1 MLSPQYLDDLP
12 RKWTGIVSGLEDAII
27 QDIARRITKANYLTP
42 TAKWQVEKARQ
53 LRLSNGEIA
62 KRISQAS
69 GLSRKQLAKLFR
81 DACIDSLAEDDKV
94 YRRAGMQPQQYFR
107 SAEFD
112 RVIKAGVKNAQGA
125 LKNLTR
131 TTAKTADRAFEKLL
145 DRAYFAM
152 QSGAWSPQKV
162 IADTVRELADKGIE
176 TIAYPPKRDKNGNL
190 VRHVDRA
197 DVAVR
202 RALLT
207 GVNQTALQISLDYA
221 AEMGCDLVET
231 TAHGGARPDHARWQG
246 RIFSLS
252 GKSRKYPDFRR
263 STGYGSVAG
272 LGGANCRHSFYPY
285 IEGSGR
291 AYSDK
296 HLADLDA
303 KTVEYNGKLYSEYE
317 ARQKQRGYER
327 AIRNTK
333 RRVKTIDAAMT
344 ATDDPALKLEL
355 QPGFQ
360 RASVRLK
367 KQEASL
373 KEFLSQTGRLRDSS
387 REQVIGFG
395 RSEAQKAVWAD
406 RRAANSRLEE
416 KLNWPKSALK
426 RLRQDEKLIS
436 KGPNERAIIYN
447 PNGSVAFIKN
457 GGLDSVQFSPR
468 EIQKMKG
475 CVLTH
480 NHPYS
485 TTFSPHDINMMRSGQ
500 LEEIRAAGKDGVFVM
515 RNPGKWDDN
524 FNSLKKIMDEYDEIE
539 SIVEPIVG
547 KRLDEGLITVVE
559 YNQIYQMYVLD
570 ILATRHHLD
579 YFFESWD

>member
-53 LRLSNGEIA
+53 LRLSSGEIT
-62 KRISQAS
+62 KRIAQEA

-81 DACIDSLAEDDKV
+81 AACLDSLAEDDKV

-107 SAEFD
+107 SEEFD

-125 LKNLTR
+125 LKSLTR

-145 DRAYFAM
+145 DRAYFAV

-162 IADTVRELADKGIE
+162 IADTVCELADKGIE

-190 VRHVDRA
+190 VRRVDRT

-231 TAHGGARPDHARWQG
+231 TAHGGARPDHAQWQG

-285 IEGSGR
+285 VEGSGR

-303 KTVEYNGKLYSEYE
+303 KTIEYNGKLYSEYE

-355 QPGFQ
+355 QPDFQ

-547 KRLDEGLITVVE
+547 KRLDEGLIT
-559 YNQIYQMYVLD
+559 D
-570 ILATRHHLD
+570 
-579 YFFESWD
+579 

>member
-53 LRLSNGEIA
+53 LRLSSGEIT
-62 KRISQAS
+62 KRIAQEA

-81 DACIDSLAEDDKV
+81 AACLDSLAEDDKV

-107 SAEFD
+107 SEEFD

-176 TIAYPPKRDKNGNL
+176 TIAYPPKRDKKGNL
-190 VRHVDRA
+190 IRHVDRA

-231 TAHGGARPDHARWQG
+231 TAHGGARPDHAQWQG

-285 IEGSGR
+285 VEGSGR

-303 KTVEYNGKLYSEYE
+303 KTIEYNGKLYSEYE

-355 QPGFQ
+355 QPDFQ

>member
-12 RKWTGIVSGLEDAII
+12 RKWTGIVSDLEDAII
-27 QDIARRITKANYLTP
+27 RDIARRITKANYITP
-42 TAKWQVEKARQ
+42 TAKWQMEKARQ
-53 LRLSNGEIA
+53 LRLSNGEIS
-62 KRISQAS
+62 KRIAQEA
-69 GLSRKQLAKLFR
+69 GLSRQQLAKLFR

-107 SAEFD
+107 SAAFD
-112 RVIKAGVKNAQGA
+112 KVIKAGVKNAQGA

-131 TTAKTADRAFEKLL
+131 TTAKTADRAFGKLL
-145 DRAYFAM
+145 DRAYFAV

-231 TAHGGARPDHARWQG
+231 TAHGGARPDHAQWQG

-263 STGYGSVAG
+263 STGYGSVTG
-272 LGGANCRHSFYPY
+272 LGGANCRHSFHPY

-296 HLADLDA
+296 HLSALDA
-303 KTVEYNGKLYSEYE
+303 KTVEHNGKLYSEYE

-327 AIRNTK
+327 AIRNAK

-344 ATDDPALKLEL
+344 ATDDPVLKLEL
-355 QPGFQ
+355 QPDFQ

-387 REQVIGFG
+387 REQAIGFG

-406 RRAANSRLEE
+406 RRAANARLQE
-416 KLNWPKSALK
+416 KLNWSRSALK
-426 RLRQDEKLIS
+426 RLHQDEKLIA
-436 KGPNERAIIYN
+436 KGSNERAIIYN

-524 FNSLKKIMDEYDEIE
+524 FDSLKKIMDEYDEIE
-539 SIVEPIVG
+539 SIVEPIIG
-547 KRLDEGLITVVE
+547 KRLDEGLITVIE

-570 ILATRHHLD
+570 ILAKRHHLD
-579 YFFESWD
+579 YYFESWD